1 MKTSS
6 NSGLVMEVF
15 SSRQKASQKLEVL
28 RALQGLHE
36 QAMAKVAISE
46 GELI

>member
-15 SSRQKASQKLEVL
+15 SSRQKASQKLDVL